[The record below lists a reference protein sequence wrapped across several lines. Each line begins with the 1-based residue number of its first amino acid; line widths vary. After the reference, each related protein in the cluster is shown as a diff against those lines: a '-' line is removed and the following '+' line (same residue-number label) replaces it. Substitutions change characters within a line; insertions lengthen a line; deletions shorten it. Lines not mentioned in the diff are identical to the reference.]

1 MNNITKKSV
10 LKGFVVTTVAV
21 IGLQGMAFA
30 AASKPTAPAAYGK
43 HTLVQDASNA
53 SKESKSAPIQVA
65 ARVPNNSN
73 LNDPCRNI
81 RDCD

>member
-1 MNNITKKSV
+1 M
-10 LKGFVVTTVAV
+10 KGLVVTTVAV

-30 AASKPTAPAAYGK
+30 AASKPSALAADGRYA
-43 HTLVQDASNA
+43 LVQDASNA

-73 LNDPCRNI
+73 LNDPCHNI
-81 RDCD
+81 RHCD

>member
-1 MNNITKKSV
+1 MNITRKSV
-10 LKGFVVTTVAV
+10 LKGLVVTTVAV
-21 IGLQGMAFA
+21 IGLQGIAFA
-30 AASKPTAPAAYGK
+30 AASKPSAPTADGRYA
-43 HTLVQDASNA
+43 LVQDASNA

-65 ARVPNNSN
+65 ARIPNDPQ